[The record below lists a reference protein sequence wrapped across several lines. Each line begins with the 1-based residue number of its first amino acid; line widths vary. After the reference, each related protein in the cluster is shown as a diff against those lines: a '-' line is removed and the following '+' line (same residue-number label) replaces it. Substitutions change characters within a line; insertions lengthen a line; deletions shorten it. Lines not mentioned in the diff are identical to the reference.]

1 MPTLKTALI
10 LIWISQL
17 AGCAFGGKDTILPQ
31 DGPTMKEVYDHHFMG
46 GGAAAP
52 ESGAPDTSET
62 SDTEET
68 SETKEP
74 KQNSRFG
81 LTGNI
86 KQSRL
91 RDDDKQ
97 PQLDSYT
104 RSSLT
109 EIKNFFPRLKNK
121 TLVMYVFPHLGSRE
135 RNPVPGYSTAF
146 TFYEK
151 TEYALPGEIA
161 EGY

>member
-10 LIWISQL
+10 LISISLLL
-17 AGCAFGGKDTILPQ
+17 AGCAGGGKDTILPQ
-31 DGPTMKEVYDHHFMG
+31 DGPTMKEVYDNHFMS
-46 GGAAAP
+46 GGAAAQ
-52 ESGAPDTSET
+52 ESEAPNS
-62 SDTEET
+62 EET
-68 SETKEP
+68 SNTKEP
-74 KQNSRFG
+74 KENSSFG
-81 LTGNI
+81 LTDNI

-91 RDDDKQ
+91 RDDDNL
-97 PQLDSYT
+97 PQLDTYT

-109 EIKNFFPRLKNK
+109 EIENIFPRLKNK

-146 TFYEK
+146 TFYKK
-151 TEYALPGEIA
+151 TEYALPGELM